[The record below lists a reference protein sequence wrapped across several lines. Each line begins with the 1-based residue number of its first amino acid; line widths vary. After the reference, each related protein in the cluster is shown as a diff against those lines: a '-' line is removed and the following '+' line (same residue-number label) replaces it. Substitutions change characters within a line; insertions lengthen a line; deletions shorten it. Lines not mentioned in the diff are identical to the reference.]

1 MARLGAHVSVAGG
14 THKAFERG
22 REIGCD
28 ALQIF
33 VKNASRWSGRALA
46 EDEVA
51 SFRAAA
57 AETGLPVVAHAGY
70 LINLAANDPAILE
83 KSLAALADEL
93 ERCDA
98 LGVPG
103 LVLHPGAH
111 KGDGVDAGIERV
123 ARSLDRVFG
132 QLPDLQ
138 ARVLLENTAG
148 QGTTLGAPFSELGAI
163 QARVDAPERLG
174 LCLDSCHA
182 FVAGY
187 DLRDEGGYQAML
199 AELDAEVGLERLMAV
214 HLNDAKHPLGS
225 HKDRH
230 ANILDGEIGADFFV
244 RIIHDVRFSELPMV
258 LETPMGDD
266 ELGHKRDLET
276 LRRL

>member
-1 MARLGAHVSVAGG
+1 MSVAGG

-33 VKNASRWSGRALA
+33 VKNASRWRGRALA
-46 EDEVA
+46 SDEVTQ
-51 SFRAAA
+51 FRTEAADS
-57 AETGLPVVAHAGY
+57 GLPVVAHAGY
-70 LINLAANDPAILE
+70 LINLAAPDAEVLD
-83 KSLAALADEL
+83 KSLTALADEL
-93 ERCDA
+93 ERCHT

-111 KGDGVDAGIERV
+111 KGEGVDAGIERV
-123 ARSLDRVFG
+123 ARSLDRVLAL
-132 QLPDLQ
+132 LPDVGT
-138 ARVLLENTAG
+138 RVLLENTAG
-148 QGTTLGAPFSELGAI
+148 QGSTLGAPFTELGKI
-163 QARVDAPERLG
+163 VARVDAPERLG
-174 LCLDSCHA
+174 VCLDSCHA

-187 DLRDEGGYQAML
+187 DLRDEAGYEATL
-199 AELDAEVGLERLMAV
+199 AELDAAVGLERLMAV

-230 ANILDGEIGADFFV
+230 ANILDGEIGAEFFA
-244 RIIHDVRFSELPMV
+244 RIVHDARFAELPML

-266 ELGHKRDLET
+266 DLGHKRDLET
-276 LRRL
+276 LRGL

>member
-1 MARLGAHVSVAGG
+1 MAGG

-33 VKNASRWSGRALA
+33 VKNASRWRARALA
-46 EDEVA
+46 EDEV
-51 SFRAAA
+51 SRFRAAA
-57 AETGLPVVAHAGY
+57 AESGLPVVAHAGY
-70 LINLAANDPAILE
+70 LINLAAPDADVLE
-83 KSLAALADEL
+83 KSLTALADEL

-111 KGDGVDAGIERV
+111 KGEGVEAGIDRV
-123 ARSLDRVFG
+123 ARSLDRVFAL
-132 QLPDLQ
+132 LPELR

-148 QGTTLGAPFSELGAI
+148 QGTTLGAPFAELGAI
-163 QARVDAPERLG
+163 LARVDAPERLG
-174 LCLDSCHA
+174 VCLDSCHA

-187 DLRDEGGYQAML
+187 DLRDEAGYEKAL
-199 AELDAEVGLERLMAV
+199 AELDAEVGLERLLAV

-230 ANILDGEIGADFFV
+230 ANILDGEIGADFFA
-244 RIIHDVRFSELPMV
+244 RIVHDGRFADLPMV

-266 ELGHKRDLET
+266 DLGHKRDLET
-276 LRRL
+276 LRGL